1 MKTSVRSVKFNF
13 VMNSILTASSFIFPL
28 ITFPYISRT
37 LGVNKYGVVTFA
49 QSTVSYFTMF
59 SSLGVPTYGIRACT
73 KVRDD
78 KNKLS
83 KTVQELFII
92 NAICTVI
99 AYIAFFMALFYVERF
114 KTDSSILVICSFAIV
129 LNTIGVQWMF
139 SALEQYSYI
148 TKRNISFK
156 IASIVLMFIFIHDPN
171 DYLIYGVVALIGT
184 SASNILNFFYTR
196 KFISWKKKGKYDFRQ
211 HIKPILV
218 FFATSI
224 AINIYTNLDSVM
236 LGFLSSNMQ
245 VGYYA
250 AAIKLKNVLV
260 SLVRSLGTVLLPR
273 MMYYVGNGLKR
284 EYNQTLK
291 KAFNFILVVALP
303 MTIFFIMFANE
314 TILFLSGVEYV
325 EATPSM
331 QVLMLTLIFIGLSGT
346 LSDQILLP
354 HSNEKQVCIA
364 VSLSAAFD
372 FLLNFVTIPRWGAF
386 GAALSTTLAE
396 FISLVIQG
404 FYAKSYLKDAFKE
417 INVLPGLVSS
427 ALAFVCCFATNKIL
441 KMSVFPTLVAN
452 AVVFFGVYGI
462 SMYASKD
469 DLVYGMGH
477 VYVDKIL
484 TKINW
489 GGK

>member
-1 MKTSVRSVKFNF
+1 MNTSIRSVKFNF
-13 VMNSILTASSFIFPL
+13 IMNAILTASSFIFPL

-37 LGVNKYGVVTFA
+37 LGVNQYGVVTFA

-59 SSLGVPTYGIRACT
+59 SSLGIPTYGIRACA

-78 KNKLS
+78 KKKLS

-92 NAICTVI
+92 NVACTVI
-99 AYIAFFMALFYVERF
+99 AYIAFFMALFSVERF
-114 KTDSSILVICSFAIV
+114 KTDISILVICSLAIA
-129 LNTIGVQWMF
+129 LNTIGVQWLF

-156 IASIVLMFIFIHDPN
+156 IASIVLMFIFIHNPN
-171 DYLIYGVVALIGT
+171 DYLIYGIVALVGT
-184 SASNILNFFYTR
+184 SASNIMNFLYMR
-196 KFISWKKKGKYDFRQ
+196 KFVSFRKEEKYNLRQ

-218 FFATSI
+218 FFTMSVS
-224 AINIYTNLDSVM
+224 INIYTNLDSVM
-236 LGFLSSNMQ
+236 LGFLSSNTQ

-273 MMYYVGNGLKR
+273 MMYYVGNGLER

-291 KAFNFILVVALP
+291 KAFNFILVIALP
-303 MTIFFIMFANE
+303 MTVFFIMYANE
-314 TILFLSGVEYV
+314 TILFLSGAEYA
-325 EATPSM
+325 EAAPSM

-354 HSNEKQVCIA
+354 HGKEKQVCIA

-372 FLLNFVTIPRWGAF
+372 FLLNFITIQRWGAF
-386 GAALSTTLAE
+386 GAAMSTTMAE
-396 FISLVIQG
+396 FISLAVQG
-404 FYAKSYLKDAFKE
+404 FYAKSYLKEAFKE
-417 INVLPGLVSS
+417 MKVLHSLLSN
-427 ALAFVCCFATNKIL
+427 ALAFICSFTVNRIL
-441 KMSVFPTLVAN
+441 TMNVFPSLVIN

-462 SMYASKD
+462 SMYVTKD